1 MEKKINKRRKILIN
15 KPVQFIFSG
24 ITIYFILIVII
35 IVGGLTYYI
44 TLNTILSQF
53 ELENKFINAYEII
66 KNVNLLLLKR
76 IGIFVLF
83 LFILVFYLEIKFL
96 HRVAGPLY
104 RIEKIL
110 NEIAEGKEI
119 EPIKL
124 RKKDFYKSLA
134 EAVNKVIEY
143 VNRLKKS

>member
-44 TLNTILSQF
+44 TLNTILSQL